1 MSLLLRVF
9 KSRRSSTNPATTTTT
24 TTTTTTKTTKT
35 SKKRCSSLLSSSS
48 CAFLLLF
55 LLLFLCLSFNLFDDE
70 SDDAQIALRRREE
83 EREED
88 DDAGGFTT
96 TISSTNGI
104 GDASVRREKA
114 CGNAPKAFL
123 PDDLAVFFD
132 ASFSNEEEEVEEEE
146 ETSKNVLEDVDDENE
161 DEPDTF
167 HNHDRGR
174 RRQLLI
180 SRARA
185 FANRNGLTMPTG
197 CDEKMGFV
205 KHENFGEGAKPRI
218 AFKNEGEK
226 MLKKCVETTKRG
238 EDCVNINAVE
248 AAKGIAKMSGF
259 MTTTTSGGGGS
270 GKKYQYETCALVGNG
285 GSVLRKKFGK
295 YINNHDVIVRFNMA
309 PIGGFEQ
316 HVGNRTDV
324 WVNGHEAS
332 KRLCCIGSA
341 KMGAHAKDHVMW
353 FPAKQNVI
361 KSACEKRRIK
371 TKALSDREI
380 PGYVAK
386 MNKMRY
392 ESRRL
397 GLGKNYDNWL
407 QLTTGAHGL
416 FYFLSK
422 CRRVSV
428 YGFSVWKERNAMG
441 ENLDQYGGRK
451 SKVHSGNIFHDWS
464 METNAWKILHLAN
477 VLDVCT

>member
-1 MSLLLRVF
+1 MSLLLRAF
-9 KSRRSSTNPATTTTT
+9 HSRSTTNANA
-24 TTTTTTKTTKT
+24 TTKTTKT

-83 EREED
+83 ERDKED

-104 GDASVRREKA
+104 GDASVRRGKA

-132 ASFSNEEEEVEEEE
+132 ASFSNEEEEEEEE

-167 HNHDRGR
+167 HNHGRRRRR

-248 AAKGIAKMSGF
+248 AAKGIAKTSGF

-270 GKKYQYETCALVGNG
+270 SKKYQYESCALVGNG

-464 METNAWKILHLAN
+464 METNAWKILHVAN

>member
-1 MSLLLRVF
+1 MSLLLRVL
-9 KSRRSSTNPATTTTT
+9 SNNRSSTNANTMIQ
-24 TTTTTTKTTKT
+24 TTKTTKT

-55 LLLFLCLSFNLFDDE
+55 FLLFLCLSFNLFDDD

-83 EREED
+83 ERDKED

-96 TISSTNGI
+96 TTSSTNGI
-104 GDASVRREKA
+104 GDASVRRGKA

-132 ASFSNEEEEVEEEE
+132 ASFSNEEEEEE

-161 DEPDTF
+161 DEPGTF
-167 HNHDRGR
+167 HNHDRRRRRR

-248 AAKGIAKMSGF
+248 AAKGIAKTSGF
-259 MTTTTSGGGGS
+259 MTTTTNGGGGS
-270 GKKYQYETCALVGNG
+270 GKKYQYESCALVGNS

-309 PIGGFEQ
+309 PIGGFEH

-464 METNAWKILHLAN
+464 METNAWKILHVAN

>member
-1 MSLLLRVF
+1 MSLLRVF
-9 KSRRSSTNPATTTTT
+9 KSRSSTNANTP
-24 TTTTTTKTTKT
+24 TTKT

-70 SDDAQIALRRREE
+70 SDDALALRRREE

-88 DDAGGFTT
+88 DDVGRFTTTTT

-104 GDASVRREKA
+104 GDASVRRGKA

-132 ASFSNEEEEVEEEE
+132 ASFSNEEEEEEE

-167 HNHDRGR
+167 HNHDRRRRR

-238 EDCVNINAVE
+238 EDCVNINAVG
-248 AAKGIAKMSGF
+248 AAKGIAKTSGF
-259 MTTTTSGGGGS
+259 MTTTTNGGGGS

-341 KMGAHAKDHVMW
+341 KMGTHAKDHVMW
-353 FPAKQNVI
+353 FPAKENVI

-464 METNAWKILHLAN
+464 METNAWKILHVAN

>member
-9 KSRRSSTNPATTTTT
+9 HSRSTTNAN
-24 TTTTTTKTTKT
+24 TTTKTTKT

-83 EREED
+83 ERDKED

-104 GDASVRREKA
+104 GDASVRRGKA

-132 ASFSNEEEEVEEEE
+132 ASFSNEEEEEE

-167 HNHDRGR
+167 HNHDRRRRR

-218 AFKNEGEK
+218 VFKNEGEK
-226 MLKKCVETTKRG
+226 MLKNCVETTKRG

-248 AAKGIAKMSGF
+248 AAKGIAKTSGF

-270 GKKYQYETCALVGNG
+270 SKKYQYESCALVGNG

-464 METNAWKILHLAN
+464 METNAWKILHVAN

>member
-1 MSLLLRVF
+1 MSLLLRVL
-9 KSRRSSTNPATTTTT
+9 SNNRSSTNANTMIQ
-24 TTTTTTKTTKT
+24 TTKTTKT

-83 EREED
+83 ERDKED

-104 GDASVRREKA
+104 GDASVRRGKA

-132 ASFSNEEEEVEEEE
+132 ASFSNEEEEEE

-161 DEPDTF
+161 DEPGTF
-167 HNHDRGR
+167 HNHDRRRRR

-248 AAKGIAKMSGF
+248 AAKGIAKTSGF
-259 MTTTTSGGGGS
+259 MTTTTNDGGGS
-270 GKKYQYETCALVGNG
+270 GKKYQYESCALVGNS

-309 PIGGFEQ
+309 PIGGFEH

-464 METNAWKILHLAN
+464 METNAWKILHVAN

>member
-9 KSRRSSTNPATTTTT
+9 KSRSSTNPATTTTT
-24 TTTTTTKTTKT
+24 TTTKTTKT
-35 SKKRCSSLLSSSS
+35 NKKRCLSLLSSSSS

-83 EREED
+83 ERDKED

-132 ASFSNEEEEVEEEE
+132 ASFSNEEEEEEE

-167 HNHDRGR
+167 HNHDRRRRR

-248 AAKGIAKMSGF
+248 AAKGIAKTSGF

-270 GKKYQYETCALVGNG
+270 SKKYQYESCALVGNG

-464 METNAWKILHLAN
+464 METNAWKILHVAN

>member
-9 KSRRSSTNPATTTTT
+9 HSRSTTNANA
-24 TTTTTTKTTKT
+24 TTKTTKT

-83 EREED
+83 ERDKED

-104 GDASVRREKA
+104 GDASVRRGKA

-132 ASFSNEEEEVEEEE
+132 ASFSNEEEEEE

-167 HNHDRGR
+167 HNHDRRRRR

-248 AAKGIAKMSGF
+248 AAKGIAKTSGF

-270 GKKYQYETCALVGNG
+270 SKKYQYESCALVGNG

-361 KSACEKRRIK
+361 KSACEKGRIK

-464 METNAWKILHLAN
+464 METNAWKILHVAN

>member
-1 MSLLLRVF
+1 MSLLLRVL
-9 KSRRSSTNPATTTTT
+9 SNNRSSTNANTMIQ
-24 TTTTTTKTTKT
+24 TTKTTKT

-55 LLLFLCLSFNLFDDE
+55 FLLFLCLSFNLFDDD

-83 EREED
+83 ERDKED

-104 GDASVRREKA
+104 GDASVRRGKA

-132 ASFSNEEEEVEEEE
+132 ASFSNEEEEEE

-161 DEPDTF
+161 DEPGTF
-167 HNHDRGR
+167 HNHDRRRRR

-248 AAKGIAKMSGF
+248 AAKGIAKTSGF

-270 GKKYQYETCALVGNG
+270 SKKYQYESCALVGNG

-309 PIGGFEQ
+309 PIGGFEH

-464 METNAWKILHLAN
+464 METNAWKILHVAN

>member
-9 KSRRSSTNPATTTTT
+9 HSRSTTNANA
-24 TTTTTTKTTKT
+24 TTKTTKT

-83 EREED
+83 ERDKED

-96 TISSTNGI
+96 TTSSTNGI
-104 GDASVRREKA
+104 GDASVRRGKA

-132 ASFSNEEEEVEEEE
+132 ASFSNEEEEEE

-161 DEPDTF
+161 DEPGTF
-167 HNHDRGR
+167 HNHDRRRRR

-248 AAKGIAKMSGF
+248 AAKGIAKTSGF

-270 GKKYQYETCALVGNG
+270 SKKYQYESCALVGNG

-464 METNAWKILHLAN
+464 METNAWKILHVAN

>member
-1 MSLLLRVF
+1 MSLLLRAF
-9 KSRRSSTNPATTTTT
+9 HSRSTTNAN
-24 TTTTTTKTTKT
+24 TTTKTTKT

-83 EREED
+83 ERDKED

-104 GDASVRREKA
+104 GDASVRRGKA

-132 ASFSNEEEEVEEEE
+132 ASFSNEEEEEEEEE

-167 HNHDRGR
+167 HNHDRRRRR

-248 AAKGIAKMSGF
+248 AAKGIAKTSGF

-270 GKKYQYETCALVGNG
+270 SKKYQYESCALVGNG

-464 METNAWKILHLAN
+464 METNAWKILHVAN

>member
-1 MSLLLRVF
+1 MSLLLRVL
-9 KSRRSSTNPATTTTT
+9 SNNRSSTNANTMIQ
-24 TTTTTTKTTKT
+24 TTKTTKT

-83 EREED
+83 ERDKED

-96 TISSTNGI
+96 TTSSTNGI
-104 GDASVRREKA
+104 GDASVRRGKA

-132 ASFSNEEEEVEEEE
+132 ASFSNEEEEEE

-161 DEPDTF
+161 DEPGTF
-167 HNHDRGR
+167 HNHDRRRRR

-248 AAKGIAKMSGF
+248 AAKGIAKTSGF

-270 GKKYQYETCALVGNG
+270 SKKYQYESCALVGNG

-464 METNAWKILHLAN
+464 METNAWKILHVAN

>member
-1 MSLLLRVF
+1 
-9 KSRRSSTNPATTTTT
+9 
-24 TTTTTTKTTKT
+24 
-35 SKKRCSSLLSSSS
+35 
-48 CAFLLLF
+48 
-55 LLLFLCLSFNLFDDE
+55 
-70 SDDAQIALRRREE
+70 
-83 EREED
+83 
-88 DDAGGFTT
+88 
-96 TISSTNGI
+96 
-104 GDASVRREKA
+104 
-114 CGNAPKAFL
+114 
-123 PDDLAVFFD
+123 VFFD
-132 ASFSNEEEEVEEEE
+132 ASFSNEEEEEE

-167 HNHDRGR
+167 HNHDRRRRR

-248 AAKGIAKMSGF
+248 AAKGIAKTSGF

-270 GKKYQYETCALVGNG
+270 SKKYQYESCALVGNG

-428 YGFSVWKERNAMG
+428 YGFSVWKERNALG

-464 METNAWKILHLAN
+464 METNAWKILHVAN

>member
-9 KSRRSSTNPATTTTT
+9 KSRSSTNPATTTTT
-24 TTTTTTKTTKT
+24 TTTKTTKT
-35 SKKRCSSLLSSSS
+35 NKKRCLSLLSSSSS

-83 EREED
+83 ERDKED

-104 GDASVRREKA
+104 GDASVRRGKA

-132 ASFSNEEEEVEEEE
+132 ASFSNEEEEEE

-161 DEPDTF
+161 DEPGTF
-167 HNHDRGR
+167 HNHDRRRRR

-248 AAKGIAKMSGF
+248 AAKGIAKTSGF

-270 GKKYQYETCALVGNG
+270 GKKYQYESCALVGNG

-464 METNAWKILHLAN
+464 METNAWKILHVAN

>member
-1 MSLLLRVF
+1 MSLLLRVL
-9 KSRRSSTNPATTTTT
+9 SNNRSSTNANTMIQ
-24 TTTTTTKTTKT
+24 TTKTTKT

-55 LLLFLCLSFNLFDDE
+55 LLLFLCLSFNLFDDD

-83 EREED
+83 ERDKED

-96 TISSTNGI
+96 TTSSTNGI
-104 GDASVRREKA
+104 GDASVRRGKA

-132 ASFSNEEEEVEEEE
+132 ASFSNEEEEEE

-161 DEPDTF
+161 DEPGTF
-167 HNHDRGR
+167 HNHDRRRRR

-185 FANRNGLTMPTG
+185 FANRKGLTMPTG

-248 AAKGIAKMSGF
+248 AAKGIAKTSGF
-259 MTTTTSGGGGS
+259 MTTTTNGGGGS
-270 GKKYQYETCALVGNG
+270 GKKYQYESCALVGNG

-464 METNAWKILHLAN
+464 METNAWKILHVAN

>member
-9 KSRRSSTNPATTTTT
+9 HSRSTTNANA
-24 TTTTTTKTTKT
+24 TTKTTKT

-83 EREED
+83 ERDKED

-104 GDASVRREKA
+104 GDASVRRGKA

-132 ASFSNEEEEVEEEE
+132 ASFSNEEEEEE

-167 HNHDRGR
+167 HNHDRRRRR

-248 AAKGIAKMSGF
+248 AAKGIAKTSGF

-270 GKKYQYETCALVGNG
+270 SKKYQYESCALVGNG

-464 METNAWKILHLAN
+464 METNAWKILHVAN

>member
-1 MSLLLRVF
+1 MSLLLRAF
-9 KSRRSSTNPATTTTT
+9 HSRSTTNANA
-24 TTTTTTKTTKT
+24 TTKTTKT

-83 EREED
+83 ERDKED

-104 GDASVRREKA
+104 GDASVRRGKA

-123 PDDLAVFFD
+123 PDDLLAVFFD
-132 ASFSNEEEEVEEEE
+132 ASFSNEEEEEEE

-167 HNHDRGR
+167 HNHDRRRRR

-248 AAKGIAKMSGF
+248 AAKGIAKTSGF

-270 GKKYQYETCALVGNG
+270 SKKYQYESCALVGNG

-464 METNAWKILHLAN
+464 METNAWKILHVAN

>member
-1 MSLLLRVF
+1 MSLLLRVL
-9 KSRRSSTNPATTTTT
+9 SNNRSSTNANTMIQ
-24 TTTTTTKTTKT
+24 TTKTTKT

-55 LLLFLCLSFNLFDDE
+55 FLLFLCLSFNLFDDE

-83 EREED
+83 ERDKED

-104 GDASVRREKA
+104 GDASVRRGKA

-132 ASFSNEEEEVEEEE
+132 ASFSNEEEEEE

-167 HNHDRGR
+167 HNHDRRRRR

-248 AAKGIAKMSGF
+248 AAKGIAKTSGF

-270 GKKYQYETCALVGNG
+270 SKKYQYESCALVGNS

-464 METNAWKILHLAN
+464 METNAWKILHVAN

>member
-9 KSRRSSTNPATTTTT
+9 HSRSTTNANA
-24 TTTTTTKTTKT
+24 TTKTTKT

-55 LLLFLCLSFNLFDDE
+55 LLLFLCLSFNLFDDD

-83 EREED
+83 ERDKED

-96 TISSTNGI
+96 TTSSTNGI
-104 GDASVRREKA
+104 GDASVRRGKA

-132 ASFSNEEEEVEEEE
+132 ASFSNEEEEEE

-167 HNHDRGR
+167 HNHDRRR

-238 EDCVNINAVE
+238 EDCVNINAVA
-248 AAKGIAKMSGF
+248 AAKGIAKTSGF

-270 GKKYQYETCALVGNG
+270 SKKYQYESCALVGNG

-464 METNAWKILHLAN
+464 METNAWKILHVAN

>member
-1 MSLLLRVF
+1 MSLLRVF
-9 KSRRSSTNPATTTTT
+9 KSRSSTNANTP
-24 TTTTTTKTTKT
+24 TTKT

-55 LLLFLCLSFNLFDDE
+55 LLLYLCLSFNLFDDE
-70 SDDAQIALRRREE
+70 SDDALALRRREE

-88 DDAGGFTT
+88 DDVGRFTTTTT

-104 GDASVRREKA
+104 GDASVRRGKA

-132 ASFSNEEEEVEEEE
+132 ASFSNEEEEEEE

-167 HNHDRGR
+167 HNHDRRRRR

-248 AAKGIAKMSGF
+248 AAKGIAKTSGF
-259 MTTTTSGGGGS
+259 MTTTTNGGGGS

-341 KMGAHAKDHVMW
+341 KMGTHAKDHVMW
-353 FPAKQNVI
+353 FPAKENVI

-464 METNAWKILHLAN
+464 METNAWKILHVAN

>member
-9 KSRRSSTNPATTTTT
+9 KSRSSTNPATTTTT
-24 TTTTTTKTTKT
+24 TTTKTTKT
-35 SKKRCSSLLSSSS
+35 NKKRCLSLLSSSSS

-55 LLLFLCLSFNLFDDE
+55 LLLFLCLSFNLFDDD

-83 EREED
+83 ERDKED

-104 GDASVRREKA
+104 GDASVRRGKA

-132 ASFSNEEEEVEEEE
+132 ASFSNEEEEEEE

-167 HNHDRGR
+167 HNHDRRRRR

-248 AAKGIAKMSGF
+248 AAKGIAKTSGL
-259 MTTTTSGGGGS
+259 MTTTTNGGGGS
-270 GKKYQYETCALVGNG
+270 GKKYQYESCALVGNG

-464 METNAWKILHLAN
+464 METNAWKILHVAN

>member
-1 MSLLLRVF
+1 MSLLRVF
-9 KSRRSSTNPATTTTT
+9 KSRSSTNANTP
-24 TTTTTTKTTKT
+24 TTKT

-70 SDDAQIALRRREE
+70 SDDALALRRREE

-88 DDAGGFTT
+88 DDVGRFTTTTT

-104 GDASVRREKA
+104 GDASVRRGKA
-114 CGNAPKAFL
+114 CGNAPKALL

-132 ASFSNEEEEVEEEE
+132 ASFSNEEEEEEE

-167 HNHDRGR
+167 HNHDRRRRR

-248 AAKGIAKMSGF
+248 AAKGIAKTSGF
-259 MTTTTSGGGGS
+259 MTTTTNGGGGS

-464 METNAWKILHLAN
+464 METNAWKILHVAN

>member
-9 KSRRSSTNPATTTTT
+9 KSRSSTNPATTTTT
-24 TTTTTTKTTKT
+24 TTTKTTKT
-35 SKKRCSSLLSSSS
+35 NKKRCLSLLSSSSS

-83 EREED
+83 ERDKED

-104 GDASVRREKA
+104 GDASVRRGKA

-132 ASFSNEEEEVEEEE
+132 ASFSNEEEEEE

-167 HNHDRGR
+167 HNHDRRRRR

-248 AAKGIAKMSGF
+248 AAKGIAKTSGF

-270 GKKYQYETCALVGNG
+270 GKKYQYESCALVGNG

-464 METNAWKILHLAN
+464 METNAWKILHVAN

>member
-1 MSLLLRVF
+1 MSLLLRVL
-9 KSRRSSTNPATTTTT
+9 SNNRSSTNANTMIQ
-24 TTTTTTKTTKT
+24 TTKTTKT

-83 EREED
+83 ERDKED

-104 GDASVRREKA
+104 GDASVRRGKA

-132 ASFSNEEEEVEEEE
+132 ASFSNEEEEEE

-161 DEPDTF
+161 DEPGTF
-167 HNHDRGR
+167 HNHDRRRRR

-248 AAKGIAKMSGF
+248 AAKGIAKTSGF

-270 GKKYQYETCALVGNG
+270 GKKYQYESCALVGNG

-309 PIGGFEQ
+309 PIGGFEH

-341 KMGAHAKDHVMW
+341 KMGAHAKDHVIW

-464 METNAWKILHLAN
+464 METNAWKILHVAN

>member
-9 KSRRSSTNPATTTTT
+9 HSRSTTNAN
-24 TTTTTTKTTKT
+24 TTTKRTKT

-83 EREED
+83 ERDKED

-104 GDASVRREKA
+104 GDASVRRGKA

-132 ASFSNEEEEVEEEE
+132 ASFSNEEEEEEE

-167 HNHDRGR
+167 HNHDRRRRR

-248 AAKGIAKMSGF
+248 AAKGIAKTSGF

-270 GKKYQYETCALVGNG
+270 SKKYQYESCALVGNG

-464 METNAWKILHLAN
+464 METNAWKILHVAN

>member
-9 KSRRSSTNPATTTTT
+9 HSRSTTNAN
-24 TTTTTTKTTKT
+24 TTTKTTKT

-70 SDDAQIALRRREE
+70 SDDALALRRREE

-88 DDAGGFTT
+88 DDVGRFTTTTT

-104 GDASVRREKA
+104 GDASVRRGKA

-132 ASFSNEEEEVEEEE
+132 ASFSNEEEEEEE

-167 HNHDRGR
+167 HNHDRRRRR

-248 AAKGIAKMSGF
+248 AAKGIAKTSGF

-270 GKKYQYETCALVGNG
+270 SKKYQYESCALVGNG

-464 METNAWKILHLAN
+464 METNAWKILHVAN

>member
-9 KSRRSSTNPATTTTT
+9 HSRSTTNANA
-24 TTTTTTKTTKT
+24 TTKTTKT

-55 LLLFLCLSFNLFDDE
+55 FLLFLCLSFNLFDDD

-83 EREED
+83 ERDKED

-96 TISSTNGI
+96 TTSSTNGI
-104 GDASVRREKA
+104 GDASVRRGKA

-132 ASFSNEEEEVEEEE
+132 ASFSNEEEEEE

-161 DEPDTF
+161 DEPGTF
-167 HNHDRGR
+167 HNHDRRRRR

-248 AAKGIAKMSGF
+248 AAKGIAKTSGF
-259 MTTTTSGGGGS
+259 MTTTTNGGGGS
-270 GKKYQYETCALVGNG
+270 GKKYQYESCALVGNG

-341 KMGAHAKDHVMW
+341 KMGAHAKDHVIW

-464 METNAWKILHLAN
+464 METNAWKILHVAN

>member
-9 KSRRSSTNPATTTTT
+9 HSRSTTNANA
-24 TTTTTTKTTKT
+24 TTKTTKT

-55 LLLFLCLSFNLFDDE
+55 FLLFLCLSFNLFDDD

-83 EREED
+83 ERDKED

-96 TISSTNGI
+96 TTSSTNGI
-104 GDASVRREKA
+104 GDASVRRGKA

-132 ASFSNEEEEVEEEE
+132 ASFSNEEEEEE

-167 HNHDRGR
+167 HNHDRRRRR

-248 AAKGIAKMSGF
+248 AAKGIAKTSGF
-259 MTTTTSGGGGS
+259 MTTTTNGGGGS
-270 GKKYQYETCALVGNG
+270 GKKYQYESCALVGNS

-309 PIGGFEQ
+309 PIGGFEH

-464 METNAWKILHLAN
+464 METNAWKILHVAN

>member
-1 MSLLLRVF
+1 MSLLLRAF
-9 KSRRSSTNPATTTTT
+9 HSRSTTNANA
-24 TTTTTTKTTKT
+24 TTKTTKT

-83 EREED
+83 ERDKED

-104 GDASVRREKA
+104 GDASVRRGKA
-114 CGNAPKAFL
+114 CGNAPKEFL

-132 ASFSNEEEEVEEEE
+132 ASFSNEEEEEEEE

-167 HNHDRGR
+167 HNHDRRRRR

-248 AAKGIAKMSGF
+248 AAKGIAKTSGF

-270 GKKYQYETCALVGNG
+270 SKKYQYESCALVGNG

-464 METNAWKILHLAN
+464 METNAWKILHVAN

>member
-9 KSRRSSTNPATTTTT
+9 HSRSTTNAN
-24 TTTTTTKTTKT
+24 TTTKTTKT

-83 EREED
+83 ERDKED

-104 GDASVRREKA
+104 GDASVRRGKA

-132 ASFSNEEEEVEEEE
+132 ASFSNEEEEEEE

-167 HNHDRGR
+167 HNHGRRRRR

-248 AAKGIAKMSGF
+248 AAKGIAKTSGF

-270 GKKYQYETCALVGNG
+270 SKKYQYESCALVGNG

-464 METNAWKILHLAN
+464 METNAWKILHVAN

>member
-9 KSRRSSTNPATTTTT
+9 HSRSTTNAN
-24 TTTTTTKTTKT
+24 TTTKTTKT

-83 EREED
+83 ERDKED

-104 GDASVRREKA
+104 GDASVRRGKA

-132 ASFSNEEEEVEEEE
+132 ASFSNEEEEEEE

-167 HNHDRGR
+167 HNHDRRRRR

-205 KHENFGEGAKPRI
+205 KHENFGEGTKPRI

-248 AAKGIAKMSGF
+248 AAKGIAKTSGF

-270 GKKYQYETCALVGNG
+270 SKKYQYESCALVGNG

-464 METNAWKILHLAN
+464 METNAWKILHVAN

>member
-1 MSLLLRVF
+1 MSLLRVF
-9 KSRRSSTNPATTTTT
+9 KSRSSTNANTP
-24 TTTTTTKTTKT
+24 TTKT

-70 SDDAQIALRRREE
+70 SDDALALRRREE

-88 DDAGGFTT
+88 DDVGRFTTTTT

-104 GDASVRREKA
+104 GDASVRRGKA

-132 ASFSNEEEEVEEEE
+132 ASFSNEEEEEEE

-167 HNHDRGR
+167 HNHDRRRRR

-248 AAKGIAKMSGF
+248 AAKGIAKTSGF
-259 MTTTTSGGGGS
+259 MTTTTNGGGGS
-270 GKKYQYETCALVGNG
+270 GKKYQYESCALVGNG

-464 METNAWKILHLAN
+464 METNAWKILHVAN

>member
-9 KSRRSSTNPATTTTT
+9 HSRSTTNAN
-24 TTTTTTKTTKT
+24 TTTKTTKT

-83 EREED
+83 ERDKED

-104 GDASVRREKA
+104 GDASVRRGKA

-132 ASFSNEEEEVEEEE
+132 ASFSNEEEEEE

-167 HNHDRGR
+167 HNHDRRRRR

-248 AAKGIAKMSGF
+248 AAKGIAKTSGF

-270 GKKYQYETCALVGNG
+270 SKKYQYESCALVGNG

-464 METNAWKILHLAN
+464 METNAWKILHVAN

>member
-9 KSRRSSTNPATTTTT
+9 HSRSTTNAN
-24 TTTTTTKTTKT
+24 TTTKTTKT

-70 SDDAQIALRRREE
+70 SDDAQIALRRTEE
-83 EREED
+83 ERDKED

-104 GDASVRREKA
+104 GDASVRRGKA

-132 ASFSNEEEEVEEEE
+132 ASFSNEEEEEEE

-167 HNHDRGR
+167 HNHDRRRRR

-205 KHENFGEGAKPRI
+205 KHENFGEGTKPRI

-248 AAKGIAKMSGF
+248 AAKGIAKTSGF
-259 MTTTTSGGGGS
+259 MTTTTNGGGGS

-341 KMGAHAKDHVMW
+341 KMGTHAKDHVMW
-353 FPAKQNVI
+353 FPAKENVI

-464 METNAWKILHLAN
+464 METNAWKILHVAN

>member
-1 MSLLLRVF
+1 MSLLLRVL
-9 KSRRSSTNPATTTTT
+9 SNNRSSTNANTMIQ
-24 TTTTTTKTTKT
+24 TTKTTKT

-55 LLLFLCLSFNLFDDE
+55 FLLFLCLSFNLFDDE

-83 EREED
+83 ERDKED

-104 GDASVRREKA
+104 GDASVRRGKA

-132 ASFSNEEEEVEEEE
+132 ASFSNEEEEEE

-161 DEPDTF
+161 DEPGTF
-167 HNHDRGR
+167 HNHDRRRRR

-248 AAKGIAKMSGF
+248 AAKGIAKTSGF
-259 MTTTTSGGGGS
+259 MTTTTNGGGGS
-270 GKKYQYETCALVGNG
+270 GKKYQYESCALVGNS

-464 METNAWKILHLAN
+464 METNAWKILHVAN

>member
-9 KSRRSSTNPATTTTT
+9 HSRSTTNANA
-24 TTTTTTKTTKT
+24 TTKTTKT

-83 EREED
+83 ERDKED

-104 GDASVRREKA
+104 GDASVRRGKA

-132 ASFSNEEEEVEEEE
+132 ASFSNEEEEEE

-167 HNHDRGR
+167 HNHDRRRRR

-248 AAKGIAKMSGF
+248 AAKGIAKTSGF

-270 GKKYQYETCALVGNG
+270 SKKYQYESCALVGNG

-428 YGFSVWKERNAMG
+428 YGFSVWKERNALG

-464 METNAWKILHLAN
+464 METNAWKILHVAN

>member
-1 MSLLLRVF
+1 MSLLLRAF
-9 KSRRSSTNPATTTTT
+9 HSRSTTNAN
-24 TTTTTTKTTKT
+24 TTTKTTKT

-83 EREED
+83 ERDKED

-104 GDASVRREKA
+104 GDASVRRGKA

-132 ASFSNEEEEVEEEE
+132 ASFSNEEEEEEEE

-167 HNHDRGR
+167 HNHDRRRRR

-248 AAKGIAKMSGF
+248 AAKGIAKTSGF

-464 METNAWKILHLAN
+464 METNAWKILHVAN

>member
-9 KSRRSSTNPATTTTT
+9 HSRSTTNAN
-24 TTTTTTKTTKT
+24 TTTKTTKT

-83 EREED
+83 ERDKED

-104 GDASVRREKA
+104 GDASVRRGKA

-132 ASFSNEEEEVEEEE
+132 ASFSNEEEEEEEE

-167 HNHDRGR
+167 HNHGRRRRR

-248 AAKGIAKMSGF
+248 AAKGIAKTSGF

-270 GKKYQYETCALVGNG
+270 SKKYQYESCALVGNG

-428 YGFSVWKERNAMG
+428 YGFSVWKERNARG

-464 METNAWKILHLAN
+464 METNAWKILHVAN

>member
-9 KSRRSSTNPATTTTT
+9 HSRSTTNAN
-24 TTTTTTKTTKT
+24 TTTKTTKT

-83 EREED
+83 ERDKED

-104 GDASVRREKA
+104 GDASVRRGKA

-132 ASFSNEEEEVEEEE
+132 ASFSNEEEEEEE

-167 HNHDRGR
+167 HNHDRRRRR

-248 AAKGIAKMSGF
+248 AAKGIAKTSGF

-270 GKKYQYETCALVGNG
+270 SKKYQYESCALVGNG

-428 YGFSVWKERNAMG
+428 YGFSVWQARGAMG
-441 ENLDQYGGRK
+441 ESLDQYGGRK

-464 METNAWKILHLAN
+464 METNAWKILHVAN

>member
-9 KSRRSSTNPATTTTT
+9 HSRSTTNAN
-24 TTTTTTKTTKT
+24 TTTKTTKT

-83 EREED
+83 ERDKED

-104 GDASVRREKA
+104 GDASVRRGKA
-114 CGNAPKAFL
+114 CGNAPKEFL

-132 ASFSNEEEEVEEEE
+132 ASFSNEEEEEEE

-167 HNHDRGR
+167 HNHDRRRRR

-248 AAKGIAKMSGF
+248 AAKGIAKTSGF

-270 GKKYQYETCALVGNG
+270 SKKYQYESCALVGNG

-464 METNAWKILHLAN
+464 METNAWKILHVAN

>member
-1 MSLLLRVF
+1 MSLLLRAF
-9 KSRRSSTNPATTTTT
+9 HSRSTTNAN
-24 TTTTTTKTTKT
+24 TTTKTTKT

-83 EREED
+83 ERDKED

-104 GDASVRREKA
+104 GDASVRRGKA

-132 ASFSNEEEEVEEEE
+132 ASFSNEEEEEEEE

-167 HNHDRGR
+167 HNHDRRRRR

-248 AAKGIAKMSGF
+248 AAKGIAKTSGF

-270 GKKYQYETCALVGNG
+270 SKKYQYESCALVGNG

-464 METNAWKILHLAN
+464 METNAWKILHMAN